1 MGDVD
6 GGLLKCVLQLAAC
19 SDKLRASDAAL
30 GRHVKDMQCLVAA
43 GDLPVLKAQL
53 AVVPVDSEAVAT
65 APMSPA
71 SKIQELVDLGNE
83 ASERLEV
90 TKAQLER
97 ELRRRSDE
105 FRAMVSSRNADIQ
118 GEYARML
125 KELDDQVEALTKE
138 LEQERGRRKRR
149 RLEAKAR
156 RESAPPSTHRRLDLA
171 RENEQL
177 KREIDAHTS
186 SIVRLQEEFAAL
198 EKQKEAQEDDDMN
211 GESESTGVGQ
221 EGDLA
226 ALRCEVELLR
236 DARDAIAANG
246 SGSFKEQYDSELA
259 ELKEEVVHLK
269 RTGEEMQAQF
279 SSQTVRLHALLRIFA
294 PNASIGT
301 LMTRLH
307 QQLTSDSDGPR
318 KTVELQTFLQSCPS
332 AEEGKR
338 AIEELKKL
346 QLIYLYESSGII
358 TLVD

>member
-30 GRHVKDMQCLVAA
+30 GRQVKEMQGLVS
-43 GDLPVLKAQL
+43 GSDLPALKAQL
-53 AVVPVDSEAVAT
+53 AVVAADSDAAVA
-65 APMSPA
+65 APASPA
-71 SKIQELVDLGNE
+71 SQIRELVDLGNE

-105 FRAMVSSRNADIQ
+105 FRALVSSRNADIQ

-125 KELDDQVEALTKE
+125 KELDDQVVALSKE
-138 LEQERGRRKRR
+138 LEDERGRRKRR

-156 RESAPPSTHRRLDLA
+156 RESATLSTQRRLDLA

-177 KREIDAHTS
+177 KHEIESHSA
-186 SIVRLQEEFAAL
+186 SILRLQDEFAAL
-198 EKQKEAQEDDDMN
+198 EQQSEAPEDDDMQ
-211 GESESTGVGQ
+211 GEGKSSEHVD
-221 EGDLA
+221 GDLA
-226 ALRCEVELLR
+226 ALRREVEMLR
-236 DARDAIAANG
+236 DARDAIAVNS
-246 SGSFKEQYDSELA
+246 SGSFKDQYSSELA
-259 ELKEEVVHLK
+259 ELKEELAHLK
-269 RTGEEMQAQF
+269 RTDEEMQAQL
-279 SSQTVRLHALLRIFA
+279 SSQSVRLHALLRIFA

-307 QQLTSDSDGPR
+307 QQLASESDGPR
-318 KTVELQTFLQSCPS
+318 KTVELQAFLQSCPS

-346 QLIYLYESSGII
+346 QLIYCYESSGVI